1 MLCLCMLA
9 GSSAFAYDAKIDGIF
24 YNFNGDN
31 AEVTNGTKLYTG
43 DVVIPQ
49 TVTFNGKIYN
59 VTSIG
64 EDAFCNCSNLI
75 SVTIP
80 VGVTS
85 IGELAFGDCSLTSI
99 TIPES
104 VTSIADYAF
113 QSWIGQTPIIIPEG
127 VTSIGDYAFG
137 WSNLTSVTIPA
148 SVTSIGINPFESCSD
163 LSSIIVAAGNSTY
176 DSRNNCNAIIE
187 TATNTLIMGCK
198 NTIIPESVTRIE
210 DEAFFGCSGLANVNI
225 PDGVISI
232 GNSAFGCCRLT
243 SITIPESVTS
253 IGEEVFGACQY
264 LTSIT
269 VAAGNNTLDSRNNCN
284 AIIETATNTLIAGC
298 KKSIIPV
305 GVTSIGNGAFYGYDN
320 LTAITI
326 PESVKSIGE
335 RAFADCSLTS
345 IIIPEGVTSIGD
357 FAFGWNKLTSVTI
370 PASVTSIGESSFQ
383 GCDLNSIIVA
393 AGNNTYDSR
402 ENSNAIIETATNT
415 LIRGCENT
423 IIPKSVTS
431 IGNRAFM
438 GCDLISI
445 TIPEGVTSIGE
456 RAFTSCRMN
465 SITIPASVTSIG
477 NYAFI
482 YCTQMKD
489 FYCFAKALPSINA
502 NAFTS
507 YYISNATLHVPA
519 AAIEVYS
526 STIPWSGFGSIVA
539 DETAIGTIKGN
550 QNEQNEDVLYD
561 LNGRKLSKL
570 QRGIN
575 IVRDSDGSAKK
586 VLAR

>member
-1 MLCLCMLA
+1 MK
-9 GSSAFAYDAKIDGIF
+9 Y
-24 YNFNGDN
+24 
-31 AEVTNGTKLYTG
+31 
-43 DVVIPQ
+43 
-49 TVTFNGKIYN
+49 
-59 VTSIG
+59 
-64 EDAFCNCSNLI
+64 
-75 SVTIP
+75 
-80 VGVTS
+80 
-85 IGELAFGDCSLTSI
+85 
-99 TIPES
+99 
-104 VTSIADYAF
+104 
-113 QSWIGQTPIIIPEG
+113 
-127 VTSIGDYAFG
+127 
-137 WSNLTSVTIPA
+137 
-148 SVTSIGINPFESCSD
+148 
-163 LSSIIVAAGNSTY
+163 GNTTY
-176 DSRNNCNAIIE
+176 DSRDNC
-187 TATNTLIMGCK
+187 
-198 NTIIPESVTRIE
+198 
-210 DEAFFGCSGLANVNI
+210 
-225 PDGVISI
+225 
-232 GNSAFGCCRLT
+232 
-243 SITIPESVTS
+243 
-253 IGEEVFGACQY
+253 
-264 LTSIT
+264 
-269 VAAGNNTLDSRNNCN
+269 
-284 AIIETATNTLIAGC
+284 
-298 KKSIIPV
+298 
-305 GVTSIGNGAFYGYDN
+305 
-320 LTAITI
+320 
-326 PESVKSIGE
+326 
-335 RAFADCSLTS
+335 
-345 IIIPEGVTSIGD
+345 
-357 FAFGWNKLTSVTI
+357 
-370 PASVTSIGESSFQ
+370 
-383 GCDLNSIIVA
+383 
-393 AGNNTYDSR
+393 
-402 ENSNAIIETATNT
+402 NAIIETATNT